1 MARAFTVLELTGETH
16 KKQYEIQLQRSVSK
30 MKPEREFPGGPVVR
44 IPSFPHHGRGSI
56 PGQITEI
63 PTSHKV
69 CLKKKSVKQ
78 DVVTSDEEP
87 QEEPTA
93 KVTRVVRRKGTRQTF
108 RPSSDSEF

>member
-1 MARAFTVLELTGETH
+1 M
-16 KKQYEIQLQRSVSK
+16 
-30 MKPEREFPGGPVVR
+30 VR

-56 PGQITEI
+56 PGQRTEI

-69 CLKKKSVKQ
+69 CLKKKKKSVKQ